1 MLLKMLPV
9 YMGNILQLQMLY
21 YAYHA
26 SSWRC
31 HFVKKH
37 QVNVMRMTPPFLHF
51 FVVYTETKINCNIL
65 KNLHFEIIL
74 KNISRDSGTSG
85 QLMVEGKP

>member
-1 MLLKMLPV
+1 MSLCKETP
-9 YMGNILQLQMLY
+9 
-21 YAYHA
+21 
-26 SSWRC
+26 SER
-31 HFVKKH
+31 
-37 QVNVMRMTPPFLHF
+37 NVHDATVFAF

-74 KNISRDSGTSG
+74 KNISRYSGTSG